1 MNTVFELIKKRRLFL
16 DGGTGTMLQLMGIKP
31 GEPSEMWNMT
41 HPEKITEVHRS
52 YYEAGSNIVCA
63 NTFGINSMKYD
74 NYEEMIKAAIDC
86 AKKAGEGMEDK
97 FVAMDLGPLGQMLE
111 PVGTMPFERAV
122 EIFADSVRA
131 GEKAGADIFYVET
144 MNDIYETKAA
154 VLAVRENSDLPV
166 MVSNAYDER
175 GRLMTGATP
184 QAVVAML
191 EGLGVSAI
199 GMNCSFGPDKMLE
212 IADSFIDYASVPL
225 IFKPNAGLPRVVD
238 GKTVFDVGPEEFA
251 SYMVEIAKRGGILL
265 GGCCGTT
272 PDHIRAMIE
281 AVKDIPYRL
290 PEKKDRTL
298 ISSYTHHIEIGRD
311 PVLIGERINP
321 TGKKKLKEALKSG
334 DVEFV
339 LGEAIRQEELGAQ
352 VLDVNVG
359 LPEIDEPAVM
369 EQMIKEIQAVTDLPL
384 QVDTSDP
391 VAMERGLRLY
401 NGKPLLNSVNGKQ
414 EVMDKVFP
422 LAKKYG
428 AAVVALTIG
437 EDGIPETV
445 EERTALA
452 LKIVEEA
459 AKYGIEKKDIIVDPL
474 AMTISSSQKSA
485 DIALKV
491 VEEMSK
497 RGINTTMGVSNISF
511 GLPERD
517 LINRTFF
524 AAALEKGL
532 TSAIMNPASAAM
544 MDTYHAFRALKGF
557 DENCLEYIE
566 YAGERVNRYGIVDR
580 AGGPGQTSGKA
591 DKTASAESGKGETNE
606 LGFCIVKGMAEK
618 SGKIAEEM
626 LKQWEEGADNS
637 DAPGPL
643 EIINKCIIPALD
655 EVGKS
660 FEENR
665 IYLPQL
671 LMSAEAAGS
680 AFDKI
685 REKIPKTG
693 GEGEKTMVLA
703 TVKGDVHDIGKN
715 IVKVLLE
722 SYGFN
727 VIDLGKDV
735 DPEVIRDTAVREG
748 VKVVGLSALM
758 TTTVPA
764 MEETIKLI
772 READPSIKIM
782 VGGAVLNR
790 EYAEKIGADAYSKDG
805 MEAVRAAEKL
815 FEN

>member
-1 MNTVFELIKKRRLFL
+1 MSRMFELMKERRLFL
-16 DGGTGTMLQLMGIKP
+16 DGGTGTMLQVMGIQA
-31 GEPSEMWNMT
+31 GEPSEIWNLT
-41 HPEKITEVHRS
+41 HPEKITELHRM
-52 YYEAGSNIVCA
+52 YYEAGSDIVCA
-63 NTFGINSMKYD
+63 NTFGATSLKYE

-111 PVGTMPFERAV
+111 PLGTMKFERAV

-131 GEKAGADIFYVET
+131 GVKAGADCFYVET
-144 MNDIYETKAA
+144 MNDLHETRAA
-154 VLAVRENSDLPV
+154 VIAVKENSDLPV

-184 QAVVAML
+184 QAVLAML

-212 IADSFIDYASVPL
+212 IADNFLEYSSVPV
-225 IFKPNAGLPRVVD
+225 IFKPNAGLPKVVN
-238 GKTVFDVGPEEFA
+238 GKTVYDIDPEEFA
-251 SYMVEIAKRGGILL
+251 SYMVEIAEKGGTIL

-272 PDHIRAMIE
+272 PDHIRAMIK
-281 AVKDIPYRL
+281 AVKDIPYKL
-290 PEKKDRTL
+290 PEKKNRTL
-298 ISSYTHHIEIGRD
+298 ISSYTHHVEIGSD

-321 TGKKKLKEALKSG
+321 TGKKKLKEALRAG
-334 DVEFV
+334 DVDYV

-369 EQMIKEIQAVTDLPL
+369 EKMIKEIQAVTDLPL
-384 QVDTSDP
+384 QIDTSDP
-391 VAMERGLRLY
+391 EAMERGLRYY

-422 LAKKYG
+422 LVKKYG

-437 EDGIPETV
+437 EDGIPETA
-445 EERTALA
+445 EERIELA
-452 LKIVEEA
+452 LKIVDEA

-474 AMTISSSQKSA
+474 AMTISSGQKSA
-485 DIALKV
+485 GVALKV
-491 VEEMSK
+491 VEEMTR
-497 RGINTTMGVSNISF
+497 RGIKTTMGVSNISF

-517 LINRTFF
+517 LINQTFF
-524 AAALEKGL
+524 AATLEKGL
-532 TSAIMNPASAAM
+532 SSAIMNPASTAM
-544 MDTYHAFRALKGF
+544 MDTYHAFRALKGI
-557 DENCLEYIE
+557 DANCLEYIK
-566 YAGERVNRYGIVDR
+566 YAEDRVARPIESVAPAAPAR
-580 AGGPGQTSGKA
+580 ADA
-591 DKTASAESGKGETNE
+591 VITASTEAGSGKGDD
-606 LGFCIVKGMAEK
+606 LRFCIVKGMPEKCGKTAEAML
-618 SGKIAEEM
+618 GK
-626 LKQWEEGADNS
+626 WEESKGDGS
-637 DAPGPL
+637 EPGPMD
-643 EIINKCIIPALD
+643 IINGYVIPALD
-655 EVGKS
+655 EVGKK

-671 LMSAEAAGS
+671 LLSAEAAS
-680 AFDKI
+680 VAFDKI
-685 REKIPKTG
+685 REKIPKTD
-693 GEGEKTMVLA
+693 GESDKTIVLA

-722 SYGFN
+722 SYSFK

-735 DPEVIRDTAVREG
+735 EPEVVRDTAVKEG

-772 READPSIKIM
+772 HEADPEIKVM

-805 MEAVRAAEKL
+805 MEAVRVAEKL
-815 FEN
+815 FGM